1 MRSELIHHEVK
12 SQILERGLD
21 LNGPRFEIQPEEF
34 TIMDRHPIELF
45 IRDCKMNLMLNP

>member
-12 SQILERGLD
+12 SQILECGLD

-34 TIMDRHPIELF
+34 TIMDRHPIELL
-45 IRDCKMNLMLNP
+45 IRDRMMILMLSP